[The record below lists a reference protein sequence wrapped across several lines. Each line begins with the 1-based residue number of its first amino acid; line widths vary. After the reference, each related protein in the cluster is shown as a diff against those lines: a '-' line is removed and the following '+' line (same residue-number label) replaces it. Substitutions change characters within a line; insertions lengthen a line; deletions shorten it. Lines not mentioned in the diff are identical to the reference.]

1 MNDWVT
7 TGEAAAILK
16 VTDSRIRQLI
26 AEKRLPAQKFGH
38 INMIDKKDLEAFK
51 DTKRG
56 RPSAANPSKGTLA
69 KRAQREREKVEGQEK

>member
-1 MNDWVT
+1 MRFVTSTLGLPQYEFMSELIT
-7 TGEAAAILK
+7 TGEAAEILK

-38 INMIDKKDLEAFK
+38 VNMIDKKDLELVK

-56 RPSAANPSKGTLA
+56 RPPKSKDTT
-69 KRAQREREKVEGQEK
+69 EK